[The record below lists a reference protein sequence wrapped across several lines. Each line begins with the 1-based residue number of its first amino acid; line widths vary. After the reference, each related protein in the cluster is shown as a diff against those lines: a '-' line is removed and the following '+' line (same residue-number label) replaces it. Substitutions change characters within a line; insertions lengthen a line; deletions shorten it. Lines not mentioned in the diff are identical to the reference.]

1 MLGGVKGRAL
11 KSIVHVYSAGL
22 LSDSLSIIIIIILFV
37 DQMEMQLP
45 FLITTL
51 VGHNKQISG
60 IVSSHVQWLE
70 KLLADVEKA
79 LLAREASNKK
89 SNHAQELKELKCIY
103 ILLKPWNTEF
113 RYGYSCTLSIPCMMY
128 MYM

>member
-1 MLGGVKGRAL
+1 MLGGVKGWAL
-11 KSIVHVYSAGL
+11 KSIVHVHVYSAGL
-22 LSDSLSIIIIIILFV
+22 LGDTLSIIIIIISFV

-79 LLAREASNKK
+79 LLAREASKK
-89 SNHAQELKELKCIY
+89 RVIMLK
-103 ILLKPWNTEF
+103 N
-113 RYGYSCTLSIPCMMY
+113 
-128 MYM
+128 

>member
-1 MLGGVKGRAL
+1 
-11 KSIVHVYSAGL
+11 
-22 LSDSLSIIIIIILFV
+22 
-37 DQMEMQLP
+37 MEMQLP

-51 VGHNKQISG
+51 VSHNKQISG

-113 RYGYSCTLSIPCMMY
+113 RYEYSCTLYQILYTLHDVHVHVVPFGIICSQF
-128 MYM
+128 

>member
-1 MLGGVKGRAL
+1 
-11 KSIVHVYSAGL
+11 
-22 LSDSLSIIIIIILFV
+22 
-37 DQMEMQLP
+37 MEMQLP

-70 KLLADVEKA
+70 KLLADVEKV
-79 LLAREASNKK
+79 LLVREASNKK

-103 ILLKPWNTEF
+103 ILLKPWN
-113 RYGYSCTLSIPCMMY
+113 RYPIPFLKLMLNQVSHALLHSLIVLQL
-128 MYM
+128 

>member
-1 MLGGVKGRAL
+1 
-11 KSIVHVYSAGL
+11 
-22 LSDSLSIIIIIILFV
+22 
-37 DQMEMQLP
+37 MEMQLP

-79 LLAREASNKK
+79 LLAREASNKRVIM
-89 SNHAQELKELKCIY
+89 LK
-103 ILLKPWNTEF
+103 N
-113 RYGYSCTLSIPCMMY
+113 
-128 MYM
+128 

>member
-1 MLGGVKGRAL
+1 MLGGVKGWAL
-11 KSIVHVYSAGL
+11 KSMVYSAGL
-22 LSDSLSIIIIIILFV
+22 LSDTLSIIIIIISFV

-79 LLAREASNKK
+79 LLARETSKKK

-113 RYGYSCTLSIPCMMY
+113 RYEYSCTLSIPCMMY